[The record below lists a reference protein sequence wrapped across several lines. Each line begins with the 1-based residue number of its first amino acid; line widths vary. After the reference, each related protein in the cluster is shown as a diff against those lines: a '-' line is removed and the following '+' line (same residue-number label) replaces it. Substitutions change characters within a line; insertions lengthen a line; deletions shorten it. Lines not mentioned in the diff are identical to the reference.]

1 MVGLKNQRKNIY
13 EYQVCPMCPMC
24 PIGAIIYF
32 REGLKNTPFN
42 SLHCKENKKIYFL
55 KLNLLW
61 PESSKVDLE
70 EELLEAFLI
79 FLCLALLTTITPL
92 ANFCSLDNLGGGGG
106 DLKKTSVIEFTTWF
120 HEFSKYE
127 STNFFTNTSQLK
139 KQTNL
144 IGQKKAFLFLSFEHL
159 RKSKQI

>member
-1 MVGLKNQRKNIY
+1 M
-13 EYQVCPMCPMC
+13 
-24 PIGAIIYF
+24 
-32 REGLKNTPFN
+32 
-42 SLHCKENKKIYFL
+42 
-55 KLNLLW
+55 LW

-127 STNFFTNTSQLK
+127 STIFFTNTSQLK

-144 IGQKKAFLFLSFEHL
+144 IGQKRHFCFSVLSIWENQNKYYIIFCGKNRRFVFGKFVKTCHELDLCLFLGAIWGSPA
-159 RKSKQI
+159 Q